1 MVQIKTPEFPESV
14 YEASVG
20 AWFKSVGDELKAGDA
35 ILELHTD
42 KAVQEINAVED
53 GVLSAIL
60 KQVDDVVMPGD
71 ALCEVEP
78 AGGQVAVSDE
88 VDAQA
93 EVLEEADV
101 SSEVV
106 DLDTAED
113 SQVQEPEPETPPT
126 DSDVIRIDVAQP
138 IPMGGSSTTVSEP
151 LAFANVVELEDAGPA
166 EHDVVEMIPEAATT
180 SDVQDDQEEQE
191 EEASIEAS
199 VEDPSGESAEDTAE
213 LEVPSEDL
221 PAESEAIDEPADDAP
236 ADVTEPESAAADAS
250 PEDRQILEVREAV
263 GERPVERVRLTR
275 RQITAARRMV
285 QVKQQTVMTT
295 TFNEVDMQQI
305 IEMRARHGERF
316 LSAHGVKLGFM
327 AFFIKATCAALKA
340 FPVLNSEI
348 ADDEL
353 VLKQYYDV
361 GIAVASDRGL
371 VVPVIRDADSMSFAD
386 LESAIRGFAEKAS
399 TGAWQLS
406 DLAGGTFTITNGG
419 VFGSMLS
426 TPILNPPQVG
436 ILGMHNIVERPIAV
450 DGKVQVRPMMY
461 LALTYD
467 HRIVEGAQ
475 AVQCLKHIKDSLE
488 SADVLLLGT

>member
-20 AWFKSVGDELKAGDA
+20 TWFKSEGDALKAGDA

-42 KAVQEINAVED
+42 KAVQEINAIED
-53 GVLSAIL
+53 GVLTAIL

-78 AGGQVAVSDE
+78 VAAESGATTIETGPDTAQVE
-88 VDAQA
+88 
-93 EVLEEADV
+93 
-101 SSEVV
+101 SEVADDSSIDSDMAPV
-106 DLDTAED
+106 VD
-113 SQVQEPEPETPPT
+113 SQEQEPDSPPA
-126 DSDVIRIDVAQP
+126 DSDVIRIEVAQP
-138 IPMGGSSTTVSEP
+138 IPMVSSSTVSEP
-151 LAFANVVELEDAGPA
+151 LAVANVFEIEDVDPSDPDAAEIQPDADDDGEDQAADEPA
-166 EHDVVEMIPEAATT
+166 
-180 SDVQDDQEEQE
+180 
-191 EEASIEAS
+191 EAS
-199 VEDPSGESAEDTAE
+199 VEEQ
-213 LEVPSEDL
+213 SED
-221 PAESEAIDEPADDAP
+221 PISSAPEDEDAVLDAP
-236 ADVTEPESAAADAS
+236 IAVAVPESADTS
-250 PEDRQILEVREAV
+250 SEDQRLHELRESV
-263 GERPVERVRLTR
+263 SERPVERIRLTR
-275 RQITAARRMV
+275 RQLTAARRMV

-316 LSAHGVKLGFM
+316 LAQHGVKLGFM

-340 FPVLNSEI
+340 YPVLNAEI
-348 ADDEL
+348 DDEYL
-353 VLKQYYDV
+353 VRKQYYDI
-361 GIAVASDRGL
+361 GIAVASERGL
-371 VVPVIRDADSMSFAD
+371 VVPVIRDADSMSFSEI
-386 LESAIRGFAEKAS
+386 ESAIRGFAERAS
-399 TGAWQLS
+399 TGGWHLS

-450 DGKVQVRPMMY
+450 DGQVAVRPMMY

-475 AVQCLKHIKDSLE
+475 AVQFLKHIKDSLE
-488 SADVLLLGT
+488 SADVLLLST